1 MTGKA
6 EPYDEEEAIE
16 AARERSA
23 VPHLRE
29 VLRREHDEYLKGRPR
44 DLALEKWGP
53 EIEAEI
59 LNHLYGFRDSAD
71 AGSRASE
78 DDKDVKDA

>member
-16 AARERSA
+16 AARAQSA
-23 VPHLRE
+23 VPHLRD
-29 VLRREHDEYLKGRPR
+29 VLRREQDEILKGRPR
-44 DLALEKWGP
+44 DTALEKWGP

-59 LNHLYGFRDSAD
+59 LNHLYKFND
-71 AGSRASE
+71 
-78 DDKDVKDA
+78 